1 MDIEFDPA
9 DQRFHV
15 AVDGAEAHLHYILL
29 DDRNTMNIVGT
40 YVPPEARGKGV
51 GRELV
56 EAARRLADD
65 KGWALQ
71 ATCWYARKVLA
82 EDDQS

>member
-1 MDIEFDPA
+1 MDIEFDPSG
-9 DQRFHV
+9 QRFFV
-15 AVDGAEAHLHYILL
+15 SVDGREAHLHYVMLE
-29 DDRNTMNIVGT
+29 DRNTMNIVGT

-56 EAARRLADD
+56 EAARQLAAE

-71 ATCWYARKVLA
+71 ATCWYARRVLEA
-82 EDDQS
+82 DDSP